1 MRHYVWDNDGTRIP
15 VSTHFRDLGCHLCLD
30 GSGAGTTTSGRL
42 RKATAS
48 VTEVTLLP
56 DAQARQN
63 QAVQS
68 NILPAALYG
77 IETTSGN
84 KALISELHAAIVD
97 AIGPRSVRRSQM
109 GFFEIQKDGRE
120 LYSEVVQLVR
130 RASLI
135 RRELT
140 KFPEITGNVRLIIK
154 RNAEKKKAR
163 GGYAKGVD
171 AQEDFDGSM
180 DEDRQERPMLEAI
193 GMESGDC
200 LPIDPLL
207 L

>member
-1 MRHYVWDNDGTRIP
+1 
-15 VSTHFRDLGCHLCLD
+15 
-30 GSGAGTTTSGRL
+30 
-42 RKATAS
+42 
-48 VTEVTLLP
+48 
-56 DAQARQN
+56 
-63 QAVQS
+63 
-68 NILPAALYG
+68 
-77 IETTSGN
+77 
-84 KALISELHAAIVD
+84 
-97 AIGPRSVRRSQM
+97 M

-120 LYSEVVQLVR
+120 LDPEVVQLVR
-130 RASLI
+130 RVSLL